1 LARATRLSL
10 QAPSPHLH
18 CSHTVATMGAQRI
31 LLLAMVALASSSAIA
46 AEQKAAAN
54 PIRKVVTMLQAMQTK
69 VSEEGE
75 KEKEMFDKFQCYCK
89 NSGSTLGESI
99 AAAEAKAPNVGSAIK
114 EAEEKKTGLEAG
126 LKQDKADRAAAKSAM
141 EDATAQREKEAAA
154 FAAEKSEQDA
164 DMAAVSKAVAALE
177 KGMTGFLQTGA
188 GQVLKQLVL
197 GNKQDMLLDEDRQ
210 VLLSFLS
217 ASQGTNYAPQS
228 GQITGIL
235 KELGDEMARSL
246 AEATAT
252 EEAAI
257 KNYEELMA
265 AKTKEVEAL
274 IAAIESKTKKIGE
287 LAVEIVELKD
297 DLSDTEA
304 ALLEDK
310 KFLAELEKGCA
321 TAASE
326 HDEHMKTRS
335 EELVALAD
343 TIKVLNDDDAL
354 DLFKST
360 LPSPTASFMQ
370 IQGSTAAVRARA
382 LAAVHKAARGV
393 DRSLRPRLDLLA
405 LALNGKKGGFEKVV
419 TMIDGMVDLLKKEQ
433 VEDDNKK
440 EYCLMQLDT
449 TDDKKKGLERTLSDE
464 EAAIAAATEGIATLK
479 EEIAALEAGVAAL
492 DKSVAEATEQRKE
505 ENKAFTELM
514 ASDSAAKEL
523 LGFAKNRLNKF
534 YNPAL
539 YKPPPKREL
548 TREDRIVV
556 NLGGT
561 APPTPPPGGIADTG
575 VTVFAQVFAH
585 SQRKEA
591 PPPPP
596 ETFGAYSKKTDEGT
610 GVIAMIDLLVK
621 DLDKEMTEAE
631 TGEKDAQGDYETM
644 MKDSAEKR
652 TLDLK
657 SIAHK
662 GETKAAM
669 EADLEEHST
678 AKASAKKELAATLA
692 YIQSLHSECDWLMQ
706 YFEVRKK
713 ARAGEIDS
721 LVDAKAVLS
730 GSDYSLMQTKRRSFL
745 ARSSR

>member
-1 LARATRLSL
+1 
-10 QAPSPHLH
+10 
-18 CSHTVATMGAQRI
+18 MGAPWI
-31 LLLAMVALASSSAIA
+31 LLLTL
-46 AEQKAAAN
+46 AAAATASEQEATLN
-54 PIRKVVTMLQAMQTK
+54 PIRKVVTMLQSMQTK

-75 KEKEMFDKFQCYCK
+75 KEKELFDKFQCYCK
-89 NSGSTLGESI
+89 SSDKTLGESI
-99 AAAEAKAPNVGSAIK
+99 AAAEAKAPNVGSAIQ
-114 EAEEKKTGLEAG
+114 ETEEKKTQTEAG
-126 LKQDKADRAAAKSAM
+126 LAQDKADREAAKIAM
-141 EDATAQREKEAAA
+141 ADATAIREKEAAA
-154 FAAEKSEQDA
+154 FAAEKSEYDTNIQA
-164 DMAAVSKAVAALE
+164 IAKAVAALE
-177 KGMTGFLQTGA
+177 KGMTGFLQTGSA
-188 GQVLKQLVL
+188 QVLRQLAL
-197 GNKQDMLLDEDRQ
+197 SNKQDMIDEDRQ
-210 VLLSFLS
+210 DLLSFLS
-217 ASQGTNYAPQS
+217 GGQSTDYAPKS

-235 KELGDEMARSL
+235 KELGDEMAKSL
-246 AEATAT
+246 GEATAT
-252 EEAAI
+252 EESAI
-257 KNYEELMA
+257 KSYEELMA
-265 AKTKEVEAL
+265 AKTKEVSAL
-274 IAAIESKTKKIGE
+274 IAAIEAKTKKIGE
-287 LAVEIVELKD
+287 LAVDIVALKD
-297 DLSDTEA
+297 ELSDTEA

-310 KFLAELEKGCA
+310 KFLAELNTGCMTKA
-321 TAASE
+321 TE
-326 HDEHMKTRS
+326 HEEHMKTRS
-335 EELVALAD
+335 EELAALAE

-360 LPSPTASFMQ
+360 LPSPSASFVQ
-370 IQGSTAAVRARA
+370 VQGSTAATRTRA
-382 LAAVHKAARGV
+382 LVAVRKAAKNV

-405 LALNGKKGGFEKVV
+405 LALNSKKGGFEKVV
-419 TMIDGMVDLLKKEQ
+419 KMIDGMVDLLKKEQ

-440 EYCLMQLDT
+440 EYCSMQLDNS
-449 TDDKKKGLERTLSDE
+449 DDKKKSLERTVSDE

-479 EEIAALEAGVAAL
+479 KEIAALEAGVAAL

-505 ENKAFTELM
+505 ENKAFTDLM

-523 LGFAKNRLNKF
+523 LAFAKNRLNKF

-596 ETFGAYSKKTDEGT
+596 ETFGPYSKKTDEGT

-621 DLDKEMTEAE
+621 DLDKEMSEAQ
-631 TGEKDAQGDYETM
+631 TGEKDSQADYEGL

-652 TLDLK
+652 TQDLK

-662 GETKAAM
+662 GESKAAL
-669 EADLEEHST
+669 EADLEEHSG
-678 AKASAKKELAATLA
+678 AKASAGKELAATLE

-706 YFEVRKK
+706 YFEVRKQ

-721 LVDAKAVLS
+721 LADAKAVLS
-730 GSDYSLMQTKRRSFL
+730 GSDYSLLQTKARGFL
-745 ARSSR
+745 ARSGR

>member
-1 LARATRLSL
+1 
-10 QAPSPHLH
+10 
-18 CSHTVATMGAQRI
+18 MGAPWI
-31 LLLAMVALASSSAIA
+31 LLLTL
-46 AEQKAAAN
+46 AAAATASEQEATLN
-54 PIRKVVTMLQAMQTK
+54 PIRKVVTMLQSMQTK

-75 KEKEMFDKFQCYCK
+75 KEKELYKKFECYCK
-89 NSGSTLGESI
+89 TSGGTLGESI
-99 AAAEAKAPNVGSAIK
+99 AAAESKAPSLGSEIEA
-114 EAEEKKTGLEAG
+114 AEEKKTQLEAG
-126 LKQDKADRAAAKSAM
+126 LKQDKADREAARSAM
-141 EDATAQREKEAAA
+141 AEATAIREKEAAA
-154 FAAEKSEQDA
+154 FAAEKSEHDA
-164 DMAAVSKAVAALE
+164 NIAAITKAVAALE
-177 KGMTGFLQTGA
+177 KGIAGGFLQTSA
-188 GQVLKQLVL
+188 AQVLRRLAL
-197 GNKQDMLLDEDRQ
+197 GNKQDMLDEDRQ
-210 VLLSFLS
+210 ELLSFLS
-217 ASQGTNYAPQS
+217 ASQGTDYAPQS

-235 KELGDEMARSL
+235 KELGDEMAKSL
-246 AEATAT
+246 GEATSA

-257 KNYEELMA
+257 KSYEDLMA
-265 AKTKEVEAL
+265 AKTKEVSAL
-274 IAAIESKTKKIGE
+274 IAAIEDKTKKIGE
-287 LAVEIVELKD
+287 VAVEIVELKN

-310 KFLAELEKGCA
+310 KFLAELDKGCA
-321 TAASE
+321 TKASE
-326 HDEHMKTRS
+326 FEEHMKTRS
-335 EELVALAD
+335 EELAALAE

-360 LPSPTASFMQ
+360 LPSPSASFVQ
-370 IQGSTAAVRARA
+370 VQRSDAAVRARA
-382 LAAVHKAARGV
+382 LVAVRRAAKGV
-393 DRSLRPRLDLLA
+393 DRPGRARLDLMA
-405 LALNGKKGGFEKVV
+405 LALSGKKGGFGKVV
-419 TMIDGMVDLLKKEQ
+419 EMIDGMVKLLKKEQ

-440 EYCLMQLDT
+440 EYCLKQLDT
-449 TDDKKKGLERTLSDE
+449 TDDKKKGLERTVSLE
-464 EAAIAAATEGIATLK
+464 EAAIATATESVSALK
-479 EEIAALEAGVAAL
+479 EEIAALEAGVVAL

-505 ENKAFTELM
+505 ENKAFTDLM

-556 NLGGT
+556 NFGGT

-575 VTVFAQVFAH
+575 VTVFAQVSAH

-621 DLDKEMTEAE
+621 DLDKEMSEAQ
-631 TGEKDAQGDYETM
+631 TGEKDSQADYEAL

-662 GETKAAM
+662 GETKAS
-669 EADLEEHST
+669 LEEELEVHSGS
-678 AKASAKKELAATLA
+678 KASAGKELAATLE

-706 YFEVRKK
+706 YFEVRKQ

-721 LVDAKAVLS
+721 LADAKAVLS
-730 GSDYSLMQTKRRSFL
+730 GSDYSLLQTKARGFL
-745 ARSSR
+745 ARSGR